1 MHIPPVIKVVA
12 GILLDAEG
20 RFLLARKK
28 QGKPLAGYWE
38 FPGGKVQPE
47 ESAENAIRREILEE
61 LNLTLTTCVLFC
73 EYRYE
78 KTERMLDFSFFLC
91 SFVPAAPVLTDHDAI
106 AWLSTTDLHHYHL
119 APADRQAARMILEKG
134 LRING

>member
-1 MHIPPVIKVVA
+1 MPPVIKVVA
-12 GILLDAEG
+12 AILLDAEG

-61 LNLTLTTCVLFC
+61 LNLNVTSCKLFC
-73 EYRYE
+73 AYRYE
-78 KTERMLDFSFFLC
+78 KTDRMLDFSFFLC
-91 SFVPAAPVLTDHDAI
+91 SFVPATPVLTDHDAI
-106 AWLSTTDLHHYHL
+106 AWLIATDLPHYDL
-119 APADRQAARMILEKG
+119 APADRLAARLILEKG
-134 LRING
+134 LAING